1 MDNLKKYCLRLGDNS
16 LVLGHRLV
24 GYCSRAPYLEEDLAI
39 SNVALDHIGLAE
51 LLLGYVA
58 SRSDDGKTADDYAYE
73 RLEVEYRNC
82 QLVEQPNTDF
92 AYIMARQI
100 FIDAF
105 NYFVYSELTK
115 SKDETLSNIAAKAI
129 KEVTY
134 HLKRSSEWVIRLG
147 DGTEESHRRIQTAI
161 DGLWMFT
168 HELFDMPDS
177 FTALE
182 KDGVVPDMADIRKS
196 WDRQIDEV
204 LKMATLTRPEDKYKV
219 SGSIEGTHS
228 EYFGH
233 MLTEMQ
239 YLHKAYPDAKW

>member
-16 LVLGHRLV
+16 LVLGHRLAE
-24 GYCSRAPYLEEDLAI
+24 YCSRGPYLEEDLAI

-58 SRSDDGKTADDYAYE
+58 SVTDDGKTADDYAYE
-73 RLEVEYRNC
+73 RLEVQYRNC

-92 AYIMARQI
+92 AYIMARQF
-100 FIDAF
+100 FIDVF

-115 SKDETLSNIAAKAI
+115 SKDETLSNIAAKTI

-147 DGTEESHRRIQTAI
+147 DGTDESHRRIQLAI
-161 DGLWMFT
+161 GGLWMFT

-177 FTALE
+177 FTALK
-182 KDGVVPDMADIRKS
+182 KDGIVPDMSEIKKS
-196 WDRQIDEV
+196 WDQQIDEV
-204 LKMATLTRPEDKYKV
+204 LKMATLIRPEDKYKV
-219 SGSIEGTHS
+219 TGSINGIHS

-233 MLTEMQ
+233 MLTDMQ
-239 YLHKAYPDAKW
+239 YLHKAHPDANW